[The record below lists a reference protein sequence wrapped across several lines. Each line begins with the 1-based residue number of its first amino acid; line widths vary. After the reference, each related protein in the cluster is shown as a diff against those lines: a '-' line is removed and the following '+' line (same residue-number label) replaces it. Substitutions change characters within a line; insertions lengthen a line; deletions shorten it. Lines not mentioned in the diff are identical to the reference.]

1 VKDILTSLAVA
12 VAIFVLPAS
21 SSAKT
26 TAAPLTGFELHVD
39 AKPEQNAKLLHHHY
53 FKRVNP
59 NLVVGILFDS
69 DGPNAK
75 LIGTEM
81 VITKKLW
88 QSLPASLKPIWHP
101 HRPEVEAGVLTVK
114 GKTGA
119 QAKKTLKFIATTYGQ
134 MNFTTLPLR
143 DVK

>member
-1 VKDILTSLAVA
+1 MKDLLTPLAVA
-12 VAIFVLPAS
+12 ISIFVLPAS
-21 SSAKT
+21 SSAKM
-26 TAAPLTGFELHVD
+26 TAAPLTGYELHVD
-39 AKPEQNAKLLHHHY
+39 AKPEQNTKLLHHHY

-59 NLVVGILFDS
+59 NLVVGLLFDS
-69 DGPNAK
+69 DGPKAK

-81 VITKKLW
+81 VITKQLW

-101 HRPEVEAGVLTVK
+101 HGPEVKAGVLTVR

-143 DVK
+143 AVK